1 MRLYHVAKWQM
12 DNSKMITIVLV
23 DPQSTVRQALR
34 MRLGLEPDMQV
45 LGETGDGES
54 ALDLVQK
61 LRPRVVLMDIEMP
74 RMDGITAT
82 EALHGL
88 VPQSAVVI
96 SSLLSDNATRARAR
110 KAGAVAFVEKHEGE
124 APLIAAIRQAAAT
137 V

>member
-1 MRLYHVAKWQM
+1 
-12 DNSKMITIVLV
+12 MITIVLV

-54 ALDLVQK
+54 ALNLVQK

-82 EALHGL
+82 QALHRL

-96 SSLLSDNATRARAR
+96 SSLHCDNATRARAQ

-124 APLIAAIRQAAAT
+124 APLIAAIRQAAT
-137 V
+137 TG